1 MAKSKIIKQLANG
14 EVSIEVA
21 LNRILVIAFDLGNE
35 ELARWAEA
43 EVQGY
48 KYEDVPPYRKI
59 TSGHFVYSGINGS
72 FQVTNIV
79 FPYIDIIKKYDSDAF
94 DISICDG
101 VSTIEGYIK
110 NHKPPIRDFTY
121 LNGKV
126 LKETGISCTNISQR
140 IPLNSIEKIV
150 NRIKTTLLKI
160 LLQLEKVYG
169 CLDELDIDVS
179 CFDEKVVKETN
190 IIINNYIY
198 SDESIAIGDKNKI
211 DSSNIIGG

>member
-1 MAKSKIIKQLANG
+1 MTKSKIIKQLANG

-21 LNRILVIAFDLGNE
+21 LNRIIIIAFDVGNE
-35 ELARWAEA
+35 KLAQWAES
-43 EVQGY
+43 ELQGY
-48 KYEDVPPYRKI
+48 QYEDVPPYRKI
-59 TSGHFVYSGINGS
+59 KSGHFIYSGINGS

-94 DISICDG
+94 DVSICDG
-101 VSTIEGYIK
+101 ISTIEGYIK
-110 NHKPPIRDFTY
+110 KQKMPVRDFTY

-126 LKETGISCTNISQR
+126 MKETGISCTNISQR

-150 NRIKTTLLKI
+150 NKIKTILLKI

-169 CLDELDIDVS
+169 CLDELDIDIS
-179 CFDEKVVKETN
+179 NFDENVVKETN
-190 IIINNYIY
+190 VIINNYIY
-198 SDESIAIGDKNKI
+198 LDESITIGNENKI